1 MRRRIADTKWKQRK
15 AMSKYSI
22 EFSVDWV
29 HGWQRAGTN
38 MKTKKHFTQ
47 ERTRNDETEIGIK
60 YSGASIRKY
69 GHVVMAPRGVP
80 VHVKMDF
87 YKKEPKSF
95 PRNLPKWLKPI
106 IPFVVKIDI
115 DNGAKCVLDG
125 LNGVGWYDDAQVVT
139 LFARKQDRNGVTY
152 DHTDVTVVWESGE

>member
-1 MRRRIADTKWKQRK
+1 MARYEVEFEVEFLMGKQRPRFDPRTK
-15 AMSKYSI
+15 
-22 EFSVDWV
+22 
-29 HGWQRAGTN
+29 RAYTPSE
-38 MKTKKHFTQ
+38 TKDAEYQVGVAYK
-47 ERTRNDETEIGIK
+47 
-60 YSGASIRKY
+60 GASIRRY
-69 GHVVMAPRGVP
+69 GRVVRAPRGVP

-87 YKKEPKSF
+87 YKKGPKSF

-125 LNGVGWYDDAQVVT
+125 LNGIAWYDDAQVVT

-152 DHTDVTVVWESGE
+152 DHADVMVVWESGE